1 MDRMLFVD
9 QITAIDLEIAQLR
22 EEMRPIR
29 GGHIEGDRMQDL
41 RQKVQR
47 LVEQK
52 AELRLAFANC

>member
-1 MDRMLFVD
+1 
-9 QITAIDLEIAQLR
+9 
-22 EEMRPIR
+22 MRPIR
-29 GGHIEGDRMQDL
+29 GSHIEGDRMQDL